1 VKNNSEKFVK
11 LVANLFLNL
20 TKEIFKMSINLKN
33 LVSVLEAKWIGTEAA
48 IFIDHISIDSR
59 SLQNGSQTLFFAL
72 SGVNNDAHLYISEL
86 IDKGVQNFVVQ
97 YIPESF
103 EGKANFLV
111 VKNTLNALQHFAAYY
126 RHLFDFPIIGLTGSN
141 GKTIVKEW
149 LNFLLSPDY
158 NIIRSPKSYNSQVG
172 VPLSVIAINEK
183 HNLGIFE
190 AGISTVNE
198 MDKLE
203 KIIKPTIGVLTNI
216 GTAHDEGFLN
226 LIQKIDEKLLLFK
239 DCPVIIYQK
248 NETVDSCLSQFAA
261 EYMLHPRKLF
271 SWSFMD
277 KTADVFILKKENKN
291 DKTRI
296 EYQYKNEIFDLEIPF
311 QDSASIENAISC
323 LLVLLH
329 FEYDAATIQNRMQM
343 LYPVEMRLEV
353 KNGINNCS
361 IIDDSYSSDFQ
372 SLKIALDF
380 LESQKKNASKT
391 VILSDIFQSG
401 FSNEE
406 LYSKVAQLISDNKIN
421 RVIGIGSTISS
432 FRDKFSNCITFQNTA
447 EFMAH
452 FESLNFANETILIKG
467 ARSFQ
472 FEEIVTL
479 LEEKTHETILEINL
493 DSISHNLNF
502 FKSKLANDVKIMVM
516 VKAFGY
522 GNGGLEI
529 AKLLEHHKVDYLG
542 VAFADEGISLKNGG
556 IKLPIMVLNPESTS
570 FPSIIQY
577 QLEPEIYSVKGL
589 NAFLKIAR
597 EKNLKDFPIHIKLD
611 TGMHRLGFEENT
623 LNELIQTLKG
633 NTTVKVQS
641 VLSHLA
647 TSDDMNHYDFVISQ
661 IKLFEKLSSRLISEL
676 NINPIRHILNTS
688 GISNFPDAQFNMV
701 RLGIGLYGVSNDPAE
716 QKYLENV
723 GTLKSI
729 ISQVR
734 TIPAGDSVGYGRRFM
749 AEKPT
754 KIATIPIGYADGIS
768 RLWGNGVG
776 YVLIK
781 NQKASIVGSVC
792 MDMLMVDV
800 TEIDCK
806 EGDSVIIFGESP
818 TVTEIADALKTIP
831 YEILTSISQRVKR
844 VFFR

>member
-1 VKNNSEKFVK
+1 MS
-11 LVANLFLNL
+11 LNL
-20 TKEIFKMSINLKN
+20 KS
-33 LVSVLEAKWIGTEAA
+33 LVSVLNAKWIGSNAD
-48 IFIDHISIDSR
+48 ILIDHISIDSR

-72 SGVNNDAHLYISEL
+72 AGVNNDAHLFIPDL
-86 IDKGVQNFVVQ
+86 IENGVQNFVVQ
-97 YIPESF
+97 YIPEGF
-103 EGKANFLV
+103 AEKANFLV
-111 VKNTLNALQHFAAYY
+111 VENTLFALQEFAAYY
-126 RHLFDFPIIGLTGSN
+126 RNLFHFPVIGVTGSN

-198 MDKLE
+198 MAKLE
-203 KIIKPTIGVLTNI
+203 KIIKPNIGVLTNI
-216 GTAHDEGFLN
+216 GSAHDEGFLN
-226 LIQKIDEKLLLFK
+226 LVQKIDEKLLLFK
-239 DCPVIIYQK
+239 DCTIIIYQK
-248 NETVDSCLSQFAA
+248 NEVVDSCLSQFAA
-261 EYMLHPRKLF
+261 EYMHHPRKLF
-271 SWSFMD
+271 SWSFQD
-277 KTADVFILKKENKN
+277 KTADVFIEKREHKN
-291 DKTRI
+291 DHTFI
-296 EYQYKNEIFDLEIPF
+296 QYQYKNEVFNLEIPF
-311 QDSASIENAISC
+311 NDSASVENTISC
-323 LLVLLH
+323 LLVLLN
-329 FEYDAATIQNRMQM
+329 FNYDQETIQNRIEK
-343 LYPVEMRLEV
+343 LYPVRMRLEV

-380 LESQKKNASKT
+380 LESQKKKGASKT

-401 FSNEE
+401 FTNEE

-432 FRDKFSNCITFQNTA
+432 FQAKFPNSTMFDNTA
-447 EFMAH
+447 DFIAEIDN
-452 FESLNFANETILIKG
+452 LNFNNETILIKG

-472 FEEIVTL
+472 FEEIVSL
-479 LEEKTHETILEINL
+479 LEEKTHETVLEINL
-493 DSISHNLNF
+493 DAITHNFNYY
-502 FKSKLANDVKIMVM
+502 KSKLAPNVKMMVM

-542 VAFADEGISLKNGG
+542 VAFADEGIALKNGG

-577 QLEPEIYSVKGL
+577 QLEPEIYSLKGL

-597 EKNLKDFPIHIKLD
+597 EKNLKDYPIHIKMD
-611 TGMHRLGFEENT
+611 TGMHRLGFENNT
-623 LNELIQTLKG
+623 IDELIATLKG
-633 NTTVKVQS
+633 NSTVRVQTI
-641 VLSHLA
+641 LSHLA
-647 TSDDMNHYDFVISQ
+647 TSDEPKHFDFVRQQ
-661 IKLFEKLSSRLISEL
+661 IALFEKLSSKLMSEL

-688 GISNFPDAQFNMV
+688 GISNFSDAQYSMV

-734 TIPAGDSVGYGRRFM
+734 TIPACDSVGYGRRFM
-749 AEKPT
+749 AEKET
-754 KIATIPIGYADGIS
+754 KIATIPIGYADGIA
-768 RLWGNGVG
+768 RLWGNEVG
-776 YVLIK
+776 FVTIK
-781 NQKASIVGSVC
+781 NQKAKIVGSVC
-792 MDMLMVDV
+792 MDMLMVNV
-800 TEIDCK
+800 TDIDCK

-818 TVTEIADALKTIP
+818 TVIEMAVALKTIP
-831 YEILTSISQRVKR
+831 YEIMTSISQRVKR

>member
-1 VKNNSEKFVK
+1 MS
-11 LVANLFLNL
+11 LNL
-20 TKEIFKMSINLKN
+20 KS
-33 LVSVLEAKWIGTEAA
+33 LVSVLNAKWIGSDADVL
-48 IFIDHISIDSR
+48 IDHISIDSR

-72 SGVNNDAHLYISEL
+72 AGVNNDAHLFIPDL
-86 IDKGVQNFVVQ
+86 IENKVQNFVVQ
-97 YIPESF
+97 YIPE
-103 EGKANFLV
+103 GYADKANFLV
-111 VKNTLNALQHFAAYY
+111 VENTLFALQEFAAYY
-126 RHLFDFPIIGLTGSN
+126 RNLFHFPVIGLTGSN

-158 NIIRSPKSYNSQVG
+158 NVIRSPKSYNSQVG

-198 MDKLE
+198 MVKLE
-203 KIIKPTIGVLTNI
+203 KIIKPNIGVLTSI
-216 GTAHDEGFLN
+216 GSAHDEGFEN
-226 LIQKIDEKLLLFK
+226 LVQKIDEKLLLFK
-239 DCPVIIYQK
+239 DCPIIIYQK
-248 NETVDSCLSQFAA
+248 NEVVDSCLSQFVA
-261 EYMLHPRKLF
+261 EYMHHPRKLF
-271 SWSFMD
+271 SWSFTD
-277 KTADVFILKKENKN
+277 KTADVFVEKREHKN
-291 DKTRI
+291 DHTFIQYR
-296 EYQYKNEIFDLEIPF
+296 YKNEIFSLEIPF
-311 QDSASIENAISC
+311 NDSASVENAISC

-329 FEYDAATIQNRMQM
+329 FDYDQETIQNRIEM
-343 LYPVEMRLEV
+343 LYPVRMRLEV
-353 KNGINNCS
+353 KNGMNNCS

-380 LESQKKNASKT
+380 LESQKKKGASKT

-421 RVIGIGSTISS
+421 RVIGIGPTISS
-432 FRDKFSNCITFQNTA
+432 FKAKFPNSTMFENTTDFIA
-447 EFMAH
+447 EIDN
-452 FESLNFANETILIKG
+452 LNFNNETILIKG

-472 FEEIVTL
+472 FEEIVSL
-479 LEEKTHETILEINL
+479 LEEKTHETVLEINL
-493 DSISHNLNF
+493 DAITHNFNYY
-502 FKSKLANDVKIMVM
+502 KSKLAPNVKMMVM

-529 AKLLEHHKVDYLG
+529 AKLLEHQKVDYLG
-542 VAFADEGISLKNGG
+542 VAFADEGIALKNGG

-577 QLEPEIYSVKGL
+577 QLEPEIYSLKGL

-597 EKNLKDFPIHIKLD
+597 EKNLKEYPIHIKID
-611 TGMHRLGFEENT
+611 TGMHRLGFENNT
-623 LNELIQTLKG
+623 VDELITTLKG
-633 NTTVKVQS
+633 NSTVRVQS
-641 VLSHLA
+641 ILSHLA
-647 TSDDMNHYDFVISQ
+647 TSDDPKHFDFVRQQ
-661 IKLFEKLSSRLISEL
+661 IALFEKLSSKLMDEL

-688 GISNFPDAQFNMV
+688 GISNFPDAQYSMV

-749 AEKPT
+749 ADATT
-754 KIATIPIGYADGIS
+754 KIATIPIGYADGIA
-768 RLWGNGVG
+768 RLWGNEVG
-776 YVLIK
+776 FVTIK
-781 NQKASIVGSVC
+781 NQKAKIVGSVC
-792 MDMLMVDV
+792 MDMLMVNV
-800 TEIDCK
+800 TDIDCK

-818 TVTEIADALKTIP
+818 TVIEMAVALKTIP
-831 YEILTSISQRVKR
+831 YEIMTSISQRVKR

>member
-1 VKNNSEKFVK
+1 
-11 LVANLFLNL
+11 
-20 TKEIFKMSINLKN
+20 MSINLKS
-33 LVSVLEAKWIGTEAA
+33 LLSVLDAKWIGSDAD
-48 IFIDHISIDSR
+48 IFVDHISIDSR

-72 SGVNNDAHLYISEL
+72 TGVNNDAHLYIPEL
-86 IDKGVQNFVVQ
+86 IEKGVQNFVVQ
-97 YIPESF
+97 YIPENYS
-103 EGKANFLV
+103 GKANFLI
-111 VKNTLNALQHFAAYY
+111 VKNSLDALQEFASYY
-126 RHLFDFPIIGLTGSN
+126 RDLFDFPIIGLTGSN

-172 VPLSVIAINEK
+172 VPLSVIAINGK

-198 MDKLE
+198 MVNLE

-216 GTAHDEGFLN
+216 GSAHDEGFQN
-226 LIQKIDEKLLLFK
+226 LEQKINEKLLLFK
-239 DCPVIIYQK
+239 KSKVIIYQK
-248 NETVDSCLSQFAA
+248 NEIVDLCLNDFIKENNLAN
-261 EYMLHPRKLF
+261 RKIF
-271 SWSFMD
+271 SWSFTD
-277 KTADVFILKKENKN
+277 NSADVFILKKENKN
-291 DKTRI
+291 ETTI
-296 EYQYKNEIFDLEIPF
+296 IQYQYKGENFSLEIPF
-311 QDSASIENAISC
+311 SDSASIENAVSC
-323 LLVLLH
+323 LLVLLY
-329 FEYDAATIQNRMQM
+329 FEYDFTTIQNRMQM
-343 LYPVEMRLEV
+343 LYPVRMRLEV

-380 LESQKKNASKT
+380 LESQKKKNASKT
-391 VILSDIFQSG
+391 IILSDIVQSG

-406 LYSKVAQLISDNKIN
+406 LYTKVAQLVSDNKVN
-421 RVIGIGSTISS
+421 RVIVIGSTISS
-432 FRDKFSNCITFQNTA
+432 FAAKFSNCITFPNTA
-447 EFMAH
+447 EFIAQID
-452 FESLNFANETILIKG
+452 SLNFNNETILIKG

-472 FEEIVTL
+472 FEQIVSL
-479 LEEKTHETILEINL
+479 LEEKTHETVLEINM
-493 DSISHNLNF
+493 DSISHNLNYY
-502 FKSKLANDVKIMVM
+502 KSKLADDVKIMVM

-577 QLEPEIYSVKGL
+577 KLEPEIYSIKGL

-597 EKNLKDFPIHIKLD
+597 EKGLKDFPIHIKLD
-611 TGMHRLGFEENT
+611 TGMHRLGFEENN
-623 LNELIQTLKG
+623 LNELIETLKG
-633 NTTVKVQS
+633 NSSVKVKS

-647 TSDDMNHYDFVISQ
+647 TSDEEKHFEFVLSQ
-661 IKLFEKLSSRLISEL
+661 INLFDKLSSKLISEL
-676 NINPIRHILNTS
+676 GINPIRHILNTS
-688 GISNFPDAQFNMV
+688 GISNFPNAQFNMV

-734 TIPAGDSVGYGRRFM
+734 TIPNGDSVGYGRRFM
-749 AEKPT
+749 AKKET
-754 KIATIPIGYADGIS
+754 RIATIPIGYADGIS
-768 RLWGNGVG
+768 RLWGNEVG
-776 YVLIK
+776 FVLIK
-781 NQKASIVGSVC
+781 NQKAPIVGSVC

-800 TEIDCK
+800 STIECK

-818 TVTEIADALKTIP
+818 TVVEMAAALKTIP
-831 YEILTSISQRVKR
+831 YEIMTSISQRVKR

>member
-1 VKNNSEKFVK
+1 MNV
-11 LVANLFLNL
+11 
-20 TKEIFKMSINLKN
+20 NLKS
-33 LVSVLEAKWIGTEAA
+33 LVQVLHADWIGTDGPVLIEQ
-48 IFIDHISIDSR
+48 ISIDSR
-59 SLQNGSQTLFFAL
+59 SLQNGPQTLFFAL
-72 SGVNNDAHLYISEL
+72 SGVNNDAHTYISEL
-86 IDKGVQNFVVQ
+86 IEKGVRNFVVE
-97 YIPESF
+97 YIPEKYH
-103 EGKANFLV
+103 GKANFLLV
-111 VKNTLNALQHFAAYY
+111 QSALDALQKFAAHH
-126 RHLFDFPIIGLTGSN
+126 RNLFNFPVVGLTGSN

-172 VPLSVIAINEK
+172 VPLSVVAINEK

-198 MDKLE
+198 MEKLE
-203 KIIKPTIGVLTNI
+203 QIIKPTIGILTNI

-226 LIQKIDEKLLLFK
+226 LVQKIDEKLLLFK

-248 NETVDSCLSQFAA
+248 NEIVDSCLSQFAA

-271 SWSFMD
+271 SWSYTD
-277 KTADVFILKKENKN
+277 PTADVFILKREIKDEVTLIQYQFKKENH
-291 DKTRI
+291 
-296 EYQYKNEIFDLEIPF
+296 DLEIPF
-311 QDSASIENAISC
+311 SDSASVENAVSC
-323 LLVLLH
+323 LLTLLYL
-329 FEYDAATIQNRMQM
+329 EYDAETIQNRMQG

-353 KNGINNCS
+353 KNGIHNCS

-406 LYSKVAQLISDNKIN
+406 LYFKVAQLIADNKVN

-432 FRDKFSNCITFQNTA
+432 FKNKFSNCLTYQNTA
-447 EFMAH
+447 GFIND
-452 FESLNFANETILIKG
+452 FENLNFANETILIKG

-472 FEEIVTL
+472 FEEIVFL

-493 DSISHNLNF
+493 NSISHNLNF
-502 FKSKLANDVKIMVM
+502 FKSKLANNVKIMVM

-570 FPSIIQY
+570 FASIIQY
-577 QLEPEIYSVKGL
+577 QLEPEIYSLKGL

-623 LNELIQTLKG
+623 IDELIETLKG
-633 NTTVKVQS
+633 NSTVRIQS
-641 VLSHLA
+641 ILSHMA
-647 TSDDMNHYDFVISQ
+647 TSDDMKHYDFAMSQ
-661 IKLFEKLSSRLISEL
+661 IRLFEKLSSKLMNEL
-676 NINPIRHILNTS
+676 SVNPIRHILNTS
-688 GISNFPDAQFNMV
+688 GISNFPGAQYNMV
-701 RLGIGLYGVSNDPAE
+701 RLGIGLYGVSNDASE

-749 AEKPT
+749 AVKET

-776 YVLIK
+776 YIRIK

-800 TEIDCK
+800 SGIDCK

>member
-1 VKNNSEKFVK
+1 
-11 LVANLFLNL
+11 
-20 TKEIFKMSINLKN
+20 MSINLKS
-33 LVSVLEAKWIGTEAA
+33 LIPVLNAEWIGSNTD
-48 IFIDHISIDSR
+48 IFVDHISIDSR

-72 SGVNNDAHLYISEL
+72 SGINNDAHLYIQEL

-97 YIPESF
+97 YIPENVQ
-103 EGKANFLV
+103 GKANFLV
-111 VKNTLNALQHFAAYY
+111 VKNTLDALQEFAGYY
-126 RHLFDFPIIGLTGSN
+126 RNLFDFPIIGLTGSN

-172 VPLSVIAINEK
+172 VPLSIIAINGK

-198 MDKLE
+198 MAKLE
-203 KIIKPTIGVLTNI
+203 KIIRPNIGVLTNI
-216 GTAHDEGFLN
+216 GSAHDEGFQN
-226 LIQKIDEKLLLFK
+226 LEQKINEKLLLFTASK
-239 DCPVIIYQK
+239 VIIYQK
-248 NETVDSCLSQFAA
+248 NEIVDWCLKDFLNQNHLP
-261 EYMLHPRKLF
+261 ERKIF
-271 SWSFMD
+271 SWSFTD
-277 KTADVFILKKENKN
+277 DSADVFILKKEHKN
-291 DKTRI
+291 DITTI
-296 EYQYKNEIFDLEIPF
+296 QYQYKDETFNLEIPF
-311 QDSASIENAISC
+311 SDSASIENAISC
-323 LLVLLH
+323 LLVLLY
-329 FEYDAATIQNRMQM
+329 FKYDSNTIQNRMQM
-343 LYPVEMRLEV
+343 LYPVQMRLEV

-380 LESQKKNASKT
+380 LESQQKKNASKT

-406 LYSKVAQLISDNKIN
+406 LYSKVAQLISDNKVN
-421 RVIGIGSTISS
+421 RVIGIGETIS
-432 FRDKFSNCITFQNTA
+432 FFAGKFSNCTTFKNIN
-447 EFMAH
+447 EFIAQI
-452 FESLNFANETILIKG
+452 ENLNFNNETILIKG

-472 FEEIVTL
+472 FEQIVSL
-479 LEEKTHETILEINL
+479 LEEKTHETVLEINL
-493 DSISHNLNF
+493 DSISHNLNYY
-502 FKSKLANDVKIMVM
+502 KSKLADDVKIMVM

-577 QLEPEIYSVKGL
+577 NLEPEIYSIKGL

-623 LNELIQTLKG
+623 LEELIETLKG
-633 NTTVKVQS
+633 NTTVKVKS

-647 TSDDMNHYDFVISQ
+647 TSDEMKHYDFVISQ
-661 IKLFEKLSSRLISEL
+661 INLFEKLSSRLISAL

-688 GISNFPDAQFNMV
+688 GISNFADAQFNMV

-749 AEKPT
+749 AEKET

-768 RLWGNGVG
+768 RLWGNQVG
-776 YVLIK
+776 FVVIK

-800 TEIDCK
+800 SYIDCK
-806 EGDSVIIFGESP
+806 EGDSVIIFGENP
-818 TVTEIADALKTIP
+818 TVIEMAEALKTIP
-831 YEILTSISQRVKR
+831 YEIMTSISQRVKR